1 MERRVTDLDILD
13 KQANQFCISDPF
25 FELWMKRQG

>member
-1 MERRVTDLDILD
+1 MIGLDILE

-25 FELWMKRQG
+25 FEFWLKRQG